1 MKLLI
6 NICAHDGI
14 VSHYTGVGTIVK
26 RYIEAFSNVLAKTKI
41 EYTMNLFTP
50 EYWKTSFGYSEA
62 TKKVHAVMEKTK
74 ILMISNGTDGKVNYG
89 TAREWK
95 ELSKNTAQ
103 SINSFIDETDYDF
116 IITIAND
123 TPYAGLLELLN
134 DNENHKKV
142 WIPHSTVKIHR
153 VDSAI
158 EGSEKM
164 FGERLKWEE
173 DAIGFINKNANSFLG
188 STGNYIHEH
197 LVSEYSLNPQKAIFV
212 INGEIM
218 SRETVY
224 EETEEMA
231 LLFNEI
237 KDYDS
242 MLFSFARAEE
252 YKNLEAT
259 MHLGKKLGI
268 KPVVIAQSYFP
279 GQPIIKQ
286 YETTARNTG
295 TKLFVDVPFHFPQY
309 ILKHYDKPLVMLIP
323 SKKEI
328 VGLIVNETRKLN
340 KANVLVVANDI
351 GGLHE
356 QIADGRDG
364 VLVDLED
371 ISGAA
376 DKISKYLDK
385 DKIRDMNTLSQARLK
400 EMYDF
405 EKICTVFLRTLLG
418 GKYDEYFVT

>member
-26 RYIEAFSNVLAKTKI
+26 RYIETFSNVLAKTKI

-50 EYWKTSFGYSEA
+50 EYLKTSFGYSE
-62 TKKVHAVMEKTK
+62 TTEKVHTAMEKTK

-95 ELSKNTAQ
+95 ELSQNTAQ
-103 SINSFIDETDYDF
+103 LINSLIDETDYDF

-123 TPYAGLLELLN
+123 TPYAGLIELLN

-295 TKLFVDVPFHFPQY
+295 AKLFVDVPFHFPQY

>member
-41 EYTMNLFTP
+41 EYTVNLFTP
-50 EYWKTSFGYSEA
+50 EYLKTSFGYSE
-62 TKKVHAVMEKTK
+62 TTEKVHTAMEKTK

-95 ELSKNTAQ
+95 ELSQNTAQ
-103 SINSFIDETDYDF
+103 LINSLIDETDYDF

-123 TPYAGLLELLN
+123 TPYAGLIELLN

>member
-309 ILKHYDKPLVMLIP
+309 ILRHYDKPLVMLIP

>member
-26 RYIEAFSNVLAKTKI
+26 RYIEAFSNVLKKTKI

-50 EYWKTSFGYSEA
+50 EYWKTSFGYSE
-62 TKKVHAVMEKTK
+62 TTEKVHSIIERTK
-74 ILMISNGTDGKVNYG
+74 IFMISNGTDGKVNYG
-89 TAREWK
+89 TIKEWRL
-95 ELSKNTAQ
+95 LSQNTAHL
-103 SINSFIDETDYDF
+103 INSLIADENYDF

-134 DNENHKKV
+134 NNENHKKV

-153 VDSAI
+153 VDSAV

-164 FGERLKWEE
+164 FEERLKWEE
-173 DAIGFINKNANSFLG
+173 DAIEFINKNANSFIG

-197 LVSEYSLNPQKAIFV
+197 LVSEYNLNPQKAIFV

-224 EETEEMA
+224 EETDEMKS
-231 LLFNEI
+231 LFDEI

-242 MLFSFARAEE
+242 MVLSFARAEE

-259 MHLGKKLGI
+259 MHLGKELGI

-286 YETTARNTG
+286 YETTASNTG
-295 TKLFVDVPFHFPQY
+295 AKLFIDVPFHFPQY
-309 ILKHYDKPLVMLIP
+309 ILKHYAKPLVMLIP

-340 KANVLVVANDI
+340 KDNVLVVANDI

-356 QIADGRDG
+356 QIEDGKDG
-364 VLVDLED
+364 VLVDLEN
-371 ISGAA
+371 IVGSA
-376 DKISKYLDK
+376 DKISKYLNIDS
-385 DKIRDMNTLSQARLK
+385 IREMNASAQARLK

-405 EKICTVFLRTLLG
+405 EKICTAFLKTLLG
-418 GKYDEYFVT
+418 GKHDECFIT

>member
-50 EYWKTSFGYSEA
+50 EYWKTSFGYSE
-62 TKKVHAVMEKTK
+62 TTEKIHISMEKTK
-74 ILMISNGTDGKVNYG
+74 TFMISNGTNGKANYG
-89 TAREWK
+89 TVKEWK
-95 ELSKNTAQ
+95 ALSQNTAQ
-103 SINSFIDETDYDF
+103 SINSIINESDYDF

-134 DNENHKKV
+134 DSENHKKV

-197 LVSEYSLNPQKAIFV
+197 LVSEYNLNPQKAIFV

-242 MLFSFARAEE
+242 MVFSFARAEE

-259 MHLGKKLGI
+259 MHLGKELGI

-371 ISGAA
+371 ITGAA
-376 DKISKYLDK
+376 NKISKYLNSDT
-385 DKIRDMNTLSQARLK
+385 IREMNILSQLRLK

-418 GKYDEYFVT
+418 GKYDECFVT

>member
-1 MKLLI
+1 MKLLV

-26 RYIEAFSNVLAKTKI
+26 RYVEAFSNILKKTKI

-50 EYWKTSFGYSEA
+50 EYFKTSFGYSVA
-62 TKKVHAVMEKTK
+62 TEKAHTVMEKTK
-74 ILMISNGTDGKVNYG
+74 IFMISNGTDGKVNYG
-89 TAREWK
+89 TIKEWRT
-95 ELSKNTAQ
+95 LSQNTAQ
-103 SINSFIDETDYDF
+103 LINSLCKEEDYDF
-116 IITIAND
+116 IVTIAND
-123 TPYAGLLELLN
+123 TPYAGLIELIS
-134 DNENHKKV
+134 DNKNHKKV

-153 VDSAI
+153 VDSAV

-164 FGERLKWEE
+164 FGERLRWEE
-173 DAIGFINKNANSFLG
+173 EAIRFINSNVNSFLG
-188 STGNYIHEH
+188 STGNYIHKH
-197 LVSEYSLNPQKAIFV
+197 LVSEYNLNPQKAIFI

-231 LLFNEI
+231 SLFKEI

-242 MLFSFARAEE
+242 MVFSFARAEE

-259 MHLGKKLGI
+259 MYLGKELGI
-268 KPVVIAQSYFP
+268 RTVVIAQSYYQ

-286 YETTARNTG
+286 YKNTARNTG
-295 TKLFVDVPFHFPQY
+295 TKLFVDVPFYFPQY
-309 ILKHYDKPLVMLIP
+309 ILKHYNKPLVMLIP

-340 KANVLVVANDI
+340 KDNVLVVANDI

-356 QIADGRDG
+356 QIADGKDG

-376 DKISKYLDK
+376 KKISQYLNSDT
-385 DKIRDMNTLSQARLK
+385 IRNMNILSQARLK

-405 EKICTVFLRTLLG
+405 EKICKVFLGKILG
-418 GKYDEYFVT
+418 GKYNECLIT

>member
-26 RYIEAFSNVLAKTKI
+26 RYIEAFSNVLKKTNI
-41 EYTMNLFTP
+41 EYFMNLFTP
-50 EYWKTSFGYSEA
+50 EYWKTSFGYSE
-62 TKKVHAVMEKTK
+62 TTEKTHNTMEKTK
-74 ILMISNGTDGKVNYG
+74 IFMISNATDGKVNYG
-89 TAREWK
+89 TIKEWK
-95 ELSKNTAQ
+95 ELSHNTAH
-103 SINSFIDETDYDF
+103 SINSLIVEGDYDF

-153 VDSAI
+153 VDSAVD
-158 EGSEKM
+158 GSESM
-164 FGERLKWEE
+164 FAERLKWEE
-173 DAIGFINKNANSFLG
+173 DAIKFINKNANSFLG
-188 STGNYIHEH
+188 STGNYIHKH
-197 LVSEYSLNPQKAIFV
+197 LVSEYNLNPQKALFI

-218 SRETVY
+218 SRETAY
-224 EETEEMA
+224 EETDEMA
-231 LLFNEI
+231 SLFKEI

-242 MLFSFARAEE
+242 MIFSFARAEE

-286 YETTARNTG
+286 YEATARNTG
-295 TKLFVDVPFHFPQY
+295 TKLFIDVPFHFPQY
-309 ILKHYDKPLVMLIP
+309 ILKHYEKPLVMLIP

-340 KANVLVVANDI
+340 KDNILVVANDI

-356 QIADGRDG
+356 QIADGKDG

-371 ISGAA
+371 IAESA
-376 DKISKYLDK
+376 DKISKYLNSDL
-385 DKIRDMNTLSQARLK
+385 IREMNILSQIRLK

-418 GKYDEYFVT
+418 GKYHECFIT

>member
-50 EYWKTSFGYSEA
+50 EYLKTSFGYSE
-62 TKKVHAVMEKTK
+62 TTEKVHTAMEKTK

-95 ELSKNTAQ
+95 ELSQNTAQ
-103 SINSFIDETDYDF
+103 LINSLIDETDYDF

-123 TPYAGLLELLN
+123 TPYAGLIELLN

-173 DAIGFINKNANSFLG
+173 DAIGFINKNTNSFLG

>member
-50 EYWKTSFGYSEA
+50 EYLKTSFGYSE
-62 TKKVHAVMEKTK
+62 TTEKVHTAMEKTK

-95 ELSKNTAQ
+95 ELSQNTAQ
-103 SINSFIDETDYDF
+103 LINSLIDETDYDF

-123 TPYAGLLELLN
+123 TPYAGLIELLN

-295 TKLFVDVPFHFPQY
+295 TQLFVDVPFHFPQY

>member
-26 RYIEAFSNVLAKTKI
+26 RYIEAFSNVLTKTKI

-50 EYWKTSFGYSEA
+50 EYWKTSFGYSE
-62 TKKVHAVMEKTK
+62 TTEKVHTAMEKTK

-95 ELSKNTAQ
+95 ELSQNTAQ
-103 SINSFIDETDYDF
+103 SINSLIDKTDYDF

>member
-50 EYWKTSFGYSEA
+50 EYLKTSFGYSE
-62 TKKVHAVMEKTK
+62 TTEKVHTAMEKTK

-95 ELSKNTAQ
+95 ELSQNTAQ
-103 SINSFIDETDYDF
+103 LINSLIDETDYDF

-123 TPYAGLLELLN
+123 TPYAGLIELLN

>member
-50 EYWKTSFGYSEA
+50 EYLKTSFGYSE
-62 TKKVHAVMEKTK
+62 TTEKVHTAMEKTK

-89 TAREWK
+89 TAREWN
-95 ELSKNTAQ
+95 ELSQNTAQ
-103 SINSFIDETDYDF
+103 LINSLIDETDYDF

-123 TPYAGLLELLN
+123 TPYAGLIELLN

-259 MHLGKKLGI
+259 MYLGKKLGI

-340 KANVLVVANDI
+340 KANVFVVANDI

-385 DKIRDMNTLSQARLK
+385 DKIRDMNTLSQVRLK